1 MDVRQCGNLVRNKIQ
16 HRNQIGNRRAAG
28 NIITLYLT
36 RIASSLLCSVVFTSR
51 RPTETSN
58 RNDGQAIWKPQ

>member
-28 NIITLYLT
+28 NVITLYLT
-36 RIASSLLCSVVFTSR
+36 RIASSSVVFTSR
-51 RPTETSN
+51 RHLF
-58 RNDGQAIWKPQ
+58 GLA